1 MIKIESNQNVKNM
14 IQKAF
19 QDPITDLLLKKSNLT
34 TAQFETLM
42 IDLLIDIMSD
52 EKIHFKEKTLFRM
65 KKVSRG
71 SFSRT
76 LGQARANMISS
87 IFTIILFSYV
97 GIFDVNPFE
106 EYENLSVKLRE
117 YLIAIEK
124 SEPNH
129 SKILLKRIEEELLTG
144 ITSLTK
150 PTSMKIM

>member
-76 LGQARANMISS
+76 LSQARSNIISS

-124 SEPNH
+124 SDPKY
-129 SKILLKRIEEELLTG
+129 SKILLKRIEEELITG

>member
-52 EKIHFKEKTLFRM
+52 EKVHFKEKTLFRM

-76 LGQARANMISS
+76 LSQARANIISS

-124 SEPNH
+124 SDPKY
-129 SKILLKRIEEELLTG
+129 SKILLKRIEEELITG

-150 PTSMKIM
+150 PTSMKIV

>member
-1 MIKIESNQNVKNM
+1 MIKIESNQNVKNI

-52 EKIHFKEKTLFRM
+52 EKIHFEEKTLFRM

-76 LGQARANMISS
+76 LGQARTNMISS

-124 SEPNH
+124 SEPKH
-129 SKILLKRIEEELLTG
+129 SKMLLKRIEEELITG
-144 ITSLTK
+144 ITSLSK

>member
-1 MIKIESNQNVKNM
+1 
-14 IQKAF
+14 
-19 QDPITDLLLKKSNLT
+19 
-34 TAQFETLM
+34 
-42 IDLLIDIMSD
+42 
-52 EKIHFKEKTLFRM
+52 M

-76 LGQARANMISS
+76 LSQARSNIISS

-124 SEPNH
+124 SEPKH
-129 SKILLKRIEEELLTG
+129 SKMLLKRIEEELITG
-144 ITSLTK
+144 ITSLSK